1 MLTNGNEII
10 GLIKY
15 TQLFYFLKISYN
27 AKLNESAR
35 IHIYAMNVNLFS
47 NIFVWQVHFN

>member
-15 TQLFYFLKISYN
+15 TQIFYFLKNGYN
-27 AKLNESAR
+27 AKLK
-35 IHIYAMNVNLFS
+35 
-47 NIFVWQVHFN
+47 

>member
-15 TQLFYFLKISYN
+15 TPIFYFLKIGYN
-27 AKLNESAR
+27 AKLK
-35 IHIYAMNVNLFS
+35 
-47 NIFVWQVHFN
+47 